1 MVLPVMNVK
10 ELIEQL
16 QRFDEDTEV
25 RIIDIDSDP
34 LDGATGLECSNT
46 YMLTYGVTGK
56 SLVCIIPAM

>member
-1 MVLPVMNVK
+1 MNVK

-34 LDGATGLECSNT
+34 LDGATGWECSNT
-46 YMLTYGVTGK
+46 YMLTHGATGK

>member
-1 MVLPVMNVK
+1 MKVK

-16 QRFDEDTEV
+16 QRFDENTEV

-34 LDGATGLECSNT
+34 LDGNEGWGCSNT
-46 YMLTYGVTGK
+46 FMITNGATGK

>member
-1 MVLPVMNVK
+1 MKVK

-16 QRFDEDTEV
+16 QRFDRNTEV

-34 LDGATGLECSNT
+34 LDGTTGWECSNT
-46 YMLTYGVTGK
+46 FMITNGSTGE

>member
-1 MVLPVMNVK
+1 MKVK

-16 QRFDEDTEV
+16 QRFDKDTEV

-34 LDGATGLECSNT
+34 LDGNEGWECSNT
-46 YMLTYGVTGK
+46 FMITNGATGK

>member
-1 MVLPVMNVK
+1 MQVK

-16 QRFDEDTEV
+16 QRFDEDTEI

-34 LDGATGLECSNT
+34 LDGNEGWECSNT
-46 YMLTYGVTGK
+46 FMITNGATSK